1 MSAPGG
7 IDGEKTAKIQQ
18 RRNEL
23 QTIVEKIGEIESD
36 ADEHRLVVKTLAE
49 VYEREPER
57 TCFRLV
63 GGVLVERTVKDVLST
78 LQTTMDGLTKVL
90 LELVKQYKLKE
101 KELLDFQRD
110 IE

>member
-1 MSAPGG
+1 MVVCCVHLRGL
-7 IDGEKTAKIQQ
+7 EKTAKIQQ

-36 ADEHRLVVKTLAE
+36 ADEHRYVLKTNASLVVKTLAE

-78 LQTTMDGLTKVL
+78 LQTTMDGVRTTHNLTPAH
-90 LELVKQYKLKE
+90 QGTA
-101 KELLDFQRD
+101 
-110 IE
+110 

>member
-1 MSAPGG
+1 M
-7 IDGEKTAKIQQ
+7 
-18 RRNEL
+18 

-36 ADEHRLVVKTLAE
+36 ADEHRYVLKTNASLVVKTLAE

-78 LQTTMDGLTKVL
+78 LQTTMDGVRATCNLTPAH
-90 LELVKQYKLKE
+90 
-101 KELLDFQRD
+101 
-110 IE
+110 

>member
-1 MSAPGG
+1 M
-7 IDGEKTAKIQQ
+7 
-18 RRNEL
+18 

-36 ADEHRLVVKTLAE
+36 ADEHRYVLKTNASLVVKTLAE

-78 LQTTMDGLTKVL
+78 LQTTWTVYVQLTTSHQLTKVL